1 MFIKL
6 NIQNFIK
13 IFTCSTKKLT
23 KQITKEMYLGNSLV
37 TLGDLSDDLVTLV
50 SLVIR
55 VTSRL
60 AWLSLHRLL
69 R

>member
-1 MFIKL
+1 M
-6 NIQNFIK
+6 
-13 IFTCSTKKLT
+13 